1 MMALHLWHW
10 KTFSPQLLQTPGLA
24 GTVALQRGHC
34 RDSPTACMFS

>member
-1 MMALHLWHW
+1 MALHLWHW
-10 KTFSPQLLQTPGLA
+10 KTFSPQLLQTLGLA